1 MKEVIYSVLLIILNV
16 TSIIAQEPKTPT
28 PFYKISLATTFTNNE
43 DYTFNTDDDSGPFLL
58 PNAFIINNT
67 LGYKLDNRSFVGINI
82 GYNHHFEYSLN
93 FVPAYLS
100 FQYNIFDFEDA
111 FFLRAG
117 YGKLLKLGK
126 IFERGSLYTVG
137 LGFQIYDQNYKNSF
151 HLGLDFSRKRF
162 GIKQKDK
169 LSSVSLF
176 LEYMIN

>member
-1 MKEVIYSVLLIILNV
+1 MKQLICSALLVICCLSTISAQDTSVPGL
-16 TSIIAQEPKTPT
+16 
-28 PFYKISLATTFTNNE
+28 FYKISLATTFTNNE
-43 DYTFNTDDDSGPFLL
+43 DYTFNSDDDSGPFLI
-58 PNAFIINNT
+58 PNAFILNNT
-67 LGYKLDNRSFVGINI
+67 FGYKLDNRSFVGMNI

-117 YGKLLKLGK
+117 YGKLLKFGK
-126 IFERGSLYTVG
+126 IFEKGSLYTVG

-151 HLGLDFSRKRF
+151 HLGVDFSRKRF